1 MNANEAK
8 LRPIIEG
15 TKQYVVPLFQRAYSW
30 GNREW
35 GVLWTDLVGLLEDV
49 KEDGAAR
56 DHFMG
61 SIVTM
66 QTTSVP
72 EGVSKYMLIDGQQ
85 RMTTMFVLLILM
97 RDIARQHGSTNMA
110 DEIQNTLITNPYKQ
124 DLDHYR
130 LLPTQVDRNAFFAL
144 VNGHTYQSASGIT
157 NCYQYFVR
165 QLRQAEN
172 PEVMITRLYKI
183 VSDSLS
189 FVSIVLSHQDNPYL
203 VFESLNAKGKP
214 LSQADLIRNYFF
226 MRVDVSQQDMIY
238 RDYWLPMFEALGD
251 SMTEFMRHYLMRDG
265 SFVKASDV
273 YEALKSRVNNN
284 NAVPALED
292 LRFYAGLYDSIIHPE
307 KEPVLAVRERINRIV
322 RLEATVFYPFMLS
335 CYAEFRTRE
344 MSQDTFEKILE
355 MIENMLIRRFISN
368 YQNKALNRELP
379 KLHRE
384 IRGRFAGSYLI
395 GLPILLQQR
404 GYPSDGEVRS
414 WVLSK
419 PIYGGGSRLELTKA
433 ILSRI
438 EAFLAKKEVVNLEKM
453 TIEHVM
459 PQTLT
464 SWWKE
469 HLGADW
475 EALHMEKQHTLGN
488 LTLTGVNPVLSN
500 KSYPEKRDIF
510 VHSNISMNK
519 YFTQSET
526 WDAAAIAIRA
536 EYIAGL
542 VLQVWPDIRPE
553 KTPGVH
559 VNPDEI
565 TFTKPL
571 KMTVRGEEIAVQH
584 WSEVLEHTIEYVY
597 TFADDE
603 SFAEIMQRY
612 PGMII
617 RNPGV
622 SEGASFAETFRL
634 NLGFSAKATYQYCYD
649 MFAIAGLGSD
659 EVTIQYISTKA

>member
-35 GVLWTDLVGLLEDV
+35 GVLWADLVGLLDDV

-97 RDIARQHGSTNMA
+97 RDIARQHGSNNMA

-130 LLPTQVDRNAFFAL
+130 LLPTQVDRDAFFAL
-144 VNGHTYQSASGIT
+144 VKNQQYNGVSGIT
-157 NCYQYFVR
+157 SCYQYFSR
-165 QLRQAEN
+165 RLRQTEQLDAT
-172 PEVMITRLYKI
+172 IAGLYKI
-183 VSDSLS
+183 VSDNLS

-226 MRVDVSQQDMIY
+226 MRVDVSQQEMIY
-238 RDYWLPMFEALGD
+238 REYWLPMFEALGD
-251 SMTEFMRHYLMRDG
+251 AMTEFMRHYLMRDG
-265 SFVKASDV
+265 AFVKASDV
-273 YEALKSRVNNN
+273 YESLKSYVNKD
-284 NAVPALED
+284 NAVSALED
-292 LRFYAGLYDSIIHPE
+292 LRFYAGLYDCILHPE
-307 KEPVLAVRERINRIV
+307 NEPVLAVRERLHRIV
-322 RLEATVFYPFMLS
+322 RLEATVIYPFMLS
-335 CYAEFRTRE
+335 CYAEFRKRD
-344 MSQDTFEKILE
+344 MPQDTFEKILE
-355 MIENMLIRRFISN
+355 MIENMLVRRFISN
-368 YQNKALNRELP
+368 YQSQGLNRELP

-384 IRGRFAGSYLI
+384 IQQRFGGNYLL
-395 GLPILLQQR
+395 GLPSLLQQR

-419 PIYGGGSRLELTKA
+419 PIYGAGSRLELTKA

-438 EAFLAKKEVVNLEKM
+438 EAFLAKKEVVDLDKM

-488 LTLTGVNPVLSN
+488 LTLTGLNPVLSN

-519 YFTQSET
+519 YFTHSET
-526 WDAAAIAIRA
+526 WDAAAIATRA

-565 TFTKPL
+565 TFTKPI
-571 KMTVRGEEIAVQH
+571 KMIVRGEEIAVQH
-584 WSEVLEHTIEYVY
+584 WSEVLERTVEYVY
-597 TFADDE
+597 TFADED

-612 PGMII
+612 PGTII
-617 RNPGV
+617 RKPGAV
-622 SEGASFAETFRL
+622 DGAPFADAFRL
-634 NLGFSAKATYQYCYD
+634 YVGFSAKAIYQYSYD
-649 MFAIAGLGSD
+649 IFAIAGLGSD
-659 EVTIQYISTKA
+659 EVTIQYISTRG